1 MKSFLV
7 QNASLQR
14 AERIYE
20 LYKKNYAT
28 NHEHLYGM
36 REQIKHLVQIKEH
49 EEQRWECKEHRKEAT
64 EEAILMSMD
73 LSRMIDQQWVLYN

>member
-1 MKSFLV
+1 
-7 QNASLQR
+7 
-14 AERIYE
+14 
-20 LYKKNYAT
+20 
-28 NHEHLYGM
+28 M